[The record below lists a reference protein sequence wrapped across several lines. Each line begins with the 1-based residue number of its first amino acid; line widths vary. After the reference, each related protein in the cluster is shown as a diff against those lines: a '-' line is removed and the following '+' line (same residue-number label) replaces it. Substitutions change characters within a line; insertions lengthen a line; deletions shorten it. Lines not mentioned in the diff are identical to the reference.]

1 MFEQLREPT
10 ERVLQRAGLLRDIEL
25 MRETGHTKMP
35 VELSVIE
42 QLIEDADAMKQFG
55 IKIKNVREKNGKI
68 EKTSKT
74 PKPLA
79 KGKKIQAA
87 KTEKKWKAKSK

>member
-35 VELSVIE
+35 VQLEVIE
-42 QLIEDADAMKQFG
+42 QLIDEAEMKQFG
-55 IKIKNVREKNGKI
+55 IKIANVKMKNGKI

-74 PKPLA
+74 QKPLA
-79 KGKKIQAA
+79 KNQHQKAARQAKA
-87 KTEKKWKAKSK
+87 WKGKSK

>member
-1 MFEQLREPT
+1 MTHAEIRS
-10 ERVLQRAGLLRDIEL
+10 AIAL
-25 MRETGHTKMP
+25 MRATGHTKMP

-42 QLIEDADAMKQFG
+42 QLIDEADAMKQFG
-55 IKIKNVREKNGKI
+55 IRIKNVREKNGKL

-79 KGKKIQAA
+79 KNQHQKAARQAKA
-87 KTEKKWKAKSK
+87 WKGKSK